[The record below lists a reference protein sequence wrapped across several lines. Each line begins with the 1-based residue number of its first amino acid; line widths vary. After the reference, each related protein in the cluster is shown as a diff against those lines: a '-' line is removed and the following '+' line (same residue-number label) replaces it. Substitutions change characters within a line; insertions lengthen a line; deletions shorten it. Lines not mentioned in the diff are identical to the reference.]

1 MSTTTAKQVALVTGG
16 TRGIGKAICLDL
28 AQRGFHVLIA
38 GRTAAA
44 GSATDSF
51 ADGEPLPGSMEQTR
65 REIEALGG
73 TAGDAVMDL
82 TDNASVEAA
91 ADAALAVHGRI
102 DVLVNNAIMSTATM
116 QTSFILDVPMETY
129 QREMQVNFFGP
140 LALTKRV
147 LPSML
152 DHGSGRIINLS
163 ARSFYRNLPPP
174 GRGGPR
180 LGYTASK
187 AALSRLAG
195 SLKGEYGKRGIS
207 AFDVD
212 PGPCLTEK
220 ADRAMSALGYDASIF
235 APLTVPA
242 CVVGFLA
249 SAPVGEL
256 PPNGSHVM
264 AQEFA
269 VATGLHAPWRDG
281 IDIPS
286 RAELASFLPVV
297 TGAAET

>member
-1 MSTTTAKQVALVTGG
+1 MADKVALVSGG
-16 TRGIGKAICLDL
+16 TRGIGKAICLEL
-28 AQRGFHVLIA
+28 ARRGFLVA
-38 GRTAAA
+38 VGGRTSSDAGAAD
-44 GSATDSF
+44 TF
-51 ADGEPLPGSMEQTR
+51 ADGEPLPGSLDQTC
-65 REIEALGG
+65 REIEDAGG
-73 TAGDAVMDL
+73 AAVAAQMDL
-82 TDNASVEAA
+82 TDFASI
-91 ADAALAVHGRI
+91 DAAVDGVIAQHGRI

-129 QREMQVNFFGP
+129 QREMQVNFFGA
-140 LALTKRV
+140 LALVRRA

-152 DHGSGRIINLS
+152 DNGGGRVVNMS

-187 AALSRLAG
+187 AALSRVAG
-195 SLKGEYGKRGIS
+195 SLRGEYGKRGII

-220 ADRAMSALGYDASIF
+220 AERSMQALGYDASIF

-242 CVVGFLA
+242 RVVGFLGD
-249 SAPVGEL
+249 APLDQL

-269 VATGLHAPWRDG
+269 VATGLHEPWREG
-281 IDIPS
+281 IDVPS
-286 RAELASFLPVV
+286 REALAAFLPVV
-297 TGAAET
+297 TGAGGTPGR

>member
-1 MSTTTAKQVALVTGG
+1 VAVAERVALVSGG

-28 AQRGFHVLIA
+28 ARRGFLVA
-38 GRTAAA
+38 VGGRTSTA
-44 GSATDSF
+44 GDATDTF
-51 ADGEPLPGSMEQTR
+51 ADGEPLPGSLEQTC
-65 REIEALGG
+65 REIEAAGG
-73 TAGDAVMDL
+73 EAEGAQMDL
-82 TDNASVEAA
+82 MDFASI
-91 ADAALAVHGRI
+91 DAAVDGVIARHGRI

-116 QTSFILDVPMETY
+116 QTSFVLDVPMEAY
-129 QREMQVNFFGP
+129 QREMQINFFGA
-140 LALTKRV
+140 LALVRRA

-152 DHGSGRIINLS
+152 DNGAGRVVNMS

-195 SLKGEYGKRGIS
+195 SLKGEYGKRGIV

-220 ADRAMSALGYDASIF
+220 AERSMQALGYDASIF

-242 CVVGFLA
+242 CVVGHL
-249 SAPVGEL
+249 SAAPLDEL

-264 AQEFA
+264 AQEYAFA
-269 VATGLHAPWRDG
+269 SGLHAPWRDE
-281 IDIPS
+281 IDVPS
-286 RAELASFLPVV
+286 RDELAAFLPVV
-297 TGAAET
+297 TRP